1 MASPVPDDI
10 TQKVVRIMVVE
21 DVDFNLDILTNILA
35 ERSWQAIAA
44 VSGEA
49 ALNILAQ
56 DTDFQIILMDL
67 GLPGIDGMETT
78 RRIKKNPATCT
89 IPVIALTA
97 ETCIERERFLDAGF
111 NGYAEKNFDPEQLFA
126 AIEKHLFPACGNPR
140 EKGPALAPTPEH
152 CDLDF
157 EALLAIYLDENTL
170 CRIAKAFFADTG
182 KELILLDKAM
192 AVGDQKGILAC
203 CHSLKGAS
211 ALFTAKN
218 LGTAVMELEACILQG
233 IQEETGGSAWR
244 RILAAHESLRGTVAS
259 RLNLSLQN
267 E

>member
-1 MASPVPDDI
+1 MA
-10 TQKVVRIMVVE
+10 
-21 DVDFNLDILTNILA
+21 
-35 ERSWQAIAA
+35 
-44 VSGEA
+44 
-49 ALNILAQ
+49 
-56 DTDFQIILMDL
+56 
-67 GLPGIDGMETT
+67 
-78 RRIKKNPATCT
+78 PA
-89 IPVIALTA
+89 
-97 ETCIERERFLDAGF
+97 
-111 NGYAEKNFDPEQLFA
+111 
-126 AIEKHLFPACGNPR
+126 
-140 EKGPALAPTPEH
+140 PEH

-218 LGTAVMELEACILQG
+218 LGTAVMELETCILQG
-233 IQEETGGSAWR
+233 RQEETGSAWR
-244 RILAAHESLRGTVAS
+244 RILSAHESLRGAVAR